1 MSGSTRSARRGPE
14 TPVHRSP
21 PTREAVRRAA
31 AFREALRRF
40 ERHSERI
47 AREHGL
53 TPQRY
58 LLLLMV
64 KGSDHER
71 ERATVGEL
79 ATRMQLARHTVTELV
94 DRAEGAGLVR
104 RRRSP
109 TDGRV
114 VDVHLTDEGERLLAA
129 TFVDHASERG
139 AHADALDGGRREV
152 SPVPASR
159 EGAPPRR
166 RPQHRER

>member
-1 MSGSTRSARRGPE
+1 VSRSTRSARRGSE
-14 TPVHRSP
+14 TPDHRDP

-71 ERATVGEL
+71 ERASVGEL
-79 ATRMQLARHTVTELV
+79 AGRMQLARHTVTELV

-104 RRRSP
+104 RRRST
-109 TDGRV
+109 TDRRV
-114 VDVHLTDEGERLLAA
+114 VEVHLTDKGERLLAA
-129 TFVDHASERG
+129 AFVDHASERRSL
-139 AHADALDGGRREV
+139 ADALGADDER
-152 SPVPASR
+152 SR
-159 EGAPPRR
+159 
-166 RPQHRER
+166 